1 LRQGDRQSLGARAG
15 LLGGSQAGARFSY
28 RLNDDV
34 ARPLAISGRLY
45 WPLRDAEGSEVALG
59 VEWKPSKALPVTL
72 LAERRQAIGKRGR
85 SAFALLA
92 YGGLTERRVAG
103 PLDLEVYAQ
112 AGRSRDELARPVR
125 RWCCDA
131 EPADRRS
138 TARTARVGAWAGAQ
152 PGVARLDLGPQ
163 LSYRLPV
170 ADKSVR
176 LSAEW
181 RFRIA
186 GDAAPGSGP
195 ALTLST
201 AF

>member
-112 AGRSRDELARPVR
+112 AGVVGMNSRDLFADGAATLSLPIDEAQRVR
-125 RWCCDA
+125 LG
-131 EPADRRS
+131 
-138 TARTARVGAWAGAQ
+138 VGAWAGAQ

-181 RFRIA
+181 RFRVA